1 MTIDPLIPFDRYP
14 VQQAD
19 LADLDLELVKE
30 TIQFGRETQR
40 YSGDIE
46 PLAYLEREH
55 AISNQKPTIA
65 AILAFTHEP
74 DRWIPSSGIDIA
86 IHRTDTPQPL
96 HSRVRQLRGNIF
108 EIIDQA
114 VKILEEECTTG
125 YFDGARI
132 VQQLSIPLLVL
143 RELTTNAA
151 VHRDFQ
157 KQGSQV
163 RIQIFPT
170 YIEWSSPGSLPEG
183 VTLTNILQQ
192 QRSRNPTLARFLFH
206 RGYIETFGMGLD
218 LVFDALKEHQL
229 PPPELFADQ
238 DTFRVRVTHTTA
250 KPYRPDSTIKIE
262 RIAAILALFNE
273 KPTWKQREI
282 LERLEIPR
290 ATLQRDLDELL
301 ASGQIEAHGATR
313 TRVYQ
318 RKK

>member
-14 VQQAD
+14 VQQAG

-30 TIQFGRETQR
+30 TIQFGRDSQR
-40 YSGDIE
+40 YFGDTE
-46 PLAYLEREH
+46 PLSYLDREH
-55 AISNQKPTIA
+55 AITNQKPTIA

-74 DRWIPSSGIDIA
+74 DRWIPSSGIDLA
-86 IHRTDTPQPL
+86 IHKTDIPQPL
-96 HSRVRQLRGNIF
+96 QSRVRQLRGNIF
-108 EIIDQA
+108 ETIDQA
-114 VKILEEECTTG
+114 VKILEDECSTG

-132 VQQLSIPLLVL
+132 VQQLSIPLSVL

-163 RIQIFPT
+163 RIQIFPS
-170 YIEWSSPGSLPEG
+170 YVEWTSPGSLPEG

-229 PPPELFADQ
+229 PPPELFDDQ
-238 DTFRVRVTHTTA
+238 DSFRVRVTHTKA
-250 KPYRPDSTIKIE
+250 KASRPDTTIKIV
-262 RIAAILALFNE
+262 RIANILALFDE
-273 KPTWKQREI
+273 KPAWKQREI
-282 LERLEIPR
+282 LKRLTIPR

-301 ASGQIEAHGATR
+301 ASGQLEAQGATR
-313 TRVYQ
+313 TRIYQ